1 MLILFLSSKIIS
13 FLKIFSDPTKSLK
26 SLKISLFLLF
36 TETIL
41 SFFHIPVL
49 LSKVTPI
56 NVWANSF
63 AFWVW
68 CRGEMSDRTKRHE
81 TIHYLQQRE
90 LLMVVQWVL
99 YGLFHIIGL
108 IRYRDGQTAYYE
120 NPFEREAYANDEN
133 PNYLKERK
141 PYAWINY
148 LRGDK

>member
-1 MLILFLSSKIIS
+1 MKFP
-13 FLKIFSDPTKSLK
+13 IFYENSRV
-26 SLKISLFLLF
+26 
-36 TETIL
+36 
-41 SFFHIPVL
+41 PVL

-108 IRYRDGQTAYYE
+108 IKYRDGQTAYYE

>member
-1 MLILFLSSKIIS
+1 MKLPIMYENSRV
-13 FLKIFSDPTKSLK
+13 
-26 SLKISLFLLF
+26 
-36 TETIL
+36 
-41 SFFHIPVL
+41 PVL
-49 LSKVTPI
+49 LSKIVPI
-56 NVWANSF
+56 DVGACSF

-68 CRGEMSDRTKRHE
+68 SRGKMSERTKRHE

-90 LLMVVQWVL
+90 LLMIVQWTL
-99 YGLFHIIGL
+99 YGIFHIVGL
-108 IRYRDGQTAYYE
+108 IKYKDGQTAYYE